1 MHEPGMAY
9 SLLPTSEPDT
19 TILIH
24 DEEPMDKRS
33 KFYPK
38 CCPFH
43 CCVCYICGLLS
54 KCLRPFSVRRCIPT
68 SCRNAIEWIVIIW
81 RSMRAS
87 SCQTRT
93 NKKLEKEIDEL
104 QEINGN
110 LQEQIKTLESDLEA
124 LRRYT
129 QQSISQVR
137 SLEYRNTELTN
148 SFEQEKEEKEKALT
162 RLSEVAG
169 ERLRFNN
176 PAIADLSDEN
186 RPNKLAEKFSEL
198 YDNEWTEFYETLD
211 GTGEE
216 AELIGQIV
224 SLLQDAFTTCSSLA
238 ERQRQVLTNAIEH
251 PANLELDKTVN
262 YPDDV
267 LSKVIDFQ
275 KRTATLAFQDVEKI
289 ILEKSPRL
297 KDNDSEAECHFIKRC
312 SQLCW
317 MMAIQDPPMY
327 LDFGP
332 EKGSVIDKNVF
343 RLYTKSGENVDF
355 LVWPAVFLHKNGP
368 IVQKGVLQPQ

>member
-1 MHEPGMAY
+1 MAY

-19 TILIH
+19 IISIH

-33 KFYPK
+33 MFYPD
-38 CCPFH
+38 CCPLH
-43 CCVCYICGLLS
+43 CSVFYICGLLA
-54 KCLRPFSVRRCIPT
+54 KCLRPVFFCRCNPRW
-68 SCRNAIEWIVIIW
+68 CRNAIEWIVNKW
-81 RSMRAS
+81 RNLKTS
-87 SCQTRT
+87 SYQTRT
-93 NKKLEKEIDEL
+93 NSKLEKEIEEL
-104 QEINGN
+104 QEINRN

-124 LRRYT
+124 LRRYR
-129 QQSISQVR
+129 QQSISQVK
-137 SLEYRNTELTN
+137 SLEYRNTELAN
-148 SFEQEKEEKEKALT
+148 SYEHEKKEKEKALT

-169 ERLRFNN
+169 DRLRFNN

-216 AELIGQIV
+216 DKIIGQII
-224 SLLQDAFTTCSSLA
+224 SLLQDAFNTCNSLA
-238 ERQRQVLTNAIEH
+238 ERQRQVLTNAIER
-251 PANLELDKTVN
+251 PANQELDKIYN
-262 YPDDV
+262 HQEGV

-289 ILEKSPRL
+289 ILEKNTHL
-297 KDNDSEAECHFIKRC
+297 KDNDSGAKCHFVEKC

-332 EKGSVIDKNVF
+332 KKGSVIDKNVF
-343 RLYTKSGENVDF
+343 RLYTKSGEKVDF
-355 LVWPAVFLHKNGP
+355 LVWPAVFLHENGP